1 MTSIIRYDYFKE
13 SGRGNENMPSRTIL
27 SYKRFIYFGTL
38 LAILLYGSSFLITTI
53 ENFTLKFESQS
64 ISSIDNFK
72 GERPNYASP
81 SLKSTDFKGKIPLS
95 KEVYDKHIL
104 SPKLHS
110 IQWIRAPESIHN
122 DRGTYVIKEDKHDK
136 GFRVVVKSIADEEY
150 EKELIGNSTF
160 KYKGQEHEI
169 IDYFASP
176 DLQKVILKTDVTSL
190 WRYSSIAQ
198 YWVLDINNGDIK
210 PVFNEVDKISTASWS
225 PDSLKIAFIYENNL
239 YYKSLQ
245 LNEIIQI
252 TFDGSTEIFNGKPD
266 WVYEEEVY
274 GSDHVFWWSPE
285 SDKVAFL
292 RSNNTQVPEFIIPFY
307 AQSTHQDYPE
317 IVKIKYPK
325 AGYPNPIVDILTYDL
340 NTKNLH
346 KHNLKSEK
354 INLENRLITEV
365 VWIADSL
372 KVKTS
377 NRHSDLLEI
386 FLVDK
391 HEKVKLIRTLTASD
405 SWFEA
410 TSSTFY
416 IPANETLGRKYDGY
430 LDIVVENG
438 YNHLGYFSPPD
449 NSQYELLTKG
459 NWEVTGGVAFDF
471 TSNTVYFTSTVKS
484 PVERHIHAINL
495 LDRSDDGLPY
505 IKDITTKEGWYDSSF
520 SSGARFLFLSELGP
534 GIPTQRVNDLKL
546 HKNVKTIEDNSE
558 LIETLRNYVI
568 PEVKYSQVELNDETG
583 GQPFLVTAMETLPL
597 NFDKKKKYPVLF
609 YIYGGPG
616 SQTVTK
622 KWAISF
628 SSLIAAELDAIVV
641 TIDGR
646 GTGFNNLNY
655 KLGSKFKFIVR
666 DRLGQYEPIDVISAA
681 NKWAEKSYVDH
692 ERIAIWG
699 WSYGGFLTLKTLETD
714 IDNPIFN
721 YAVAIAP
728 VTRWRLYDSIYT
740 ERYLNTPQEN
750 PKGYEIGSIHNVS
763 NFKHVKKFFIG
774 HGSGDDNVHV
784 QNSLQLLDE
793 FNLAKVEN
801 FEFMIFPDS
810 NHGMNYHNGFTVVY
824 DRILDFFKRAFDWEF
839 V

>member
-72 GERPNYASP
+72 GERPDYASP

-365 VWIADSL
+365 VWIGDSL

-546 HKNVKTIEDNSE
+546 HKNVKTIEDNLE

-666 DRLGQYEPIDVISAA
+666 DGLGQYEPIDVISAA

>member
-72 GERPNYASP
+72 GERPDYASP

-365 VWIADSL
+365 VWIGDSL

>member
-824 DRILDFFKRAFDWEF
+824 DRILDFFKSAFDWEF

>member
-1 MTSIIRYDYFKE
+1 MTSIRYDYFKE
-13 SGRGNENMPSRTIL
+13 SGGSDGGLPTRTII
-27 SYKRFIYFGTL
+27 SYKRFIYVGTL
-38 LAILLYGSSFLITTI
+38 LAILIYGSSFLITTI

-64 ISSIDNFK
+64 ISSIDSFK
-72 GERPNYASP
+72 GERPDYASP
-81 SLKSTDFKGKIPLS
+81 SLKSTDFKGKIPFS

-110 IQWIRAPESIHN
+110 IQWIRAPESIHD
-122 DRGTYVIKEDKHDK
+122 DRGTYVIKEDKDDK
-136 GFRVVVKSIADEEY
+136 SFRVVVKSIADEEY
-150 EKELIGNSTF
+150 EKELIGNSIF
-160 KYKGQEHEI
+160 KYKEEEHEI
-169 IDYFASP
+169 VDYFASP

-190 WRYSSIAQ
+190 WRYSSIAY
-198 YWVLDINNGDIK
+198 YWVLDINKGDIK
-210 PVFNEVDKISTASWS
+210 PVFNDVDKISTASWS
-225 PDSLKIAFIYENNL
+225 PDSSKIAFIYENNL

-245 LNEIIQI
+245 HDEIVQI

-307 AQSTHQDYPE
+307 AQSDHQDYPE

-325 AGYPNPIVDILTYDL
+325 AGYPNPIVDVLTYDL

-346 KHNLKSEK
+346 NHHLKSEK

-365 VWIADSL
+365 VWIGDSL

-391 HEKVKLIRTLTASD
+391 HEKVNLIRTLTASD

-410 TSSTFY
+410 TSSTLY
-416 IPANETLGRKYDGY
+416 IPANKTLGRKYDGY

-438 YNHLGYFSPPD
+438 YNHLAYFSPPD
-449 NSQYELLTKG
+449 NSEYELLTKG
-459 NWEVTGGVAFDF
+459 NWEVTGGVTFDF
-471 TSNTVYFTSTVKS
+471 TSNTVYFTSTAKS
-484 PVERHIHAINL
+484 PIERHIHSINL
-495 LDRSDDGLPY
+495 LDRSDNGLPY
-505 IKDITTKEGWYDSSF
+505 IKDITTKEGWYQSSF

-534 GIPTQRVNDLKL
+534 GVPTQRVNDLKM

-558 LIETLRNYVI
+558 LVETLRNYVI
-568 PEVKYSQVELNDETG
+568 PEVKYSQVELDDKET

-597 NFDKKKKYPVLF
+597 NFDKTKKYPVLF

-622 KWAISF
+622 KWALSF
-628 SSLIAAELDAIVV
+628 SSLIAAELDAVVV

-681 NKWAEKSYVDH
+681 NKWAEKSYVDS
-692 ERIAIWG
+692 ERIAVWG

-750 PKGYEIGSIHNVS
+750 PKGYETGSIHNVT

-793 FNLAKVEN
+793 FNLAEVEN

-810 NHGMNYHNGFTVVY
+810 NHGMNYHNGFNVVY